1 MENKRFTTFEGVFTP
16 TVLSILGV
24 VMYLRLG
31 WVVGQVGLARAL
43 TIIALSNIITLCTGL
58 SIASIVTNQRIGT
71 GGAYAIISKSL
82 GLEAGGAIG
91 VPLYLSQAI
100 SVAFYIAG
108 FSECW
113 VFVFPQ
119 HSFILVA
126 LSTWLVLLVIS
137 YLSARLAFRLQ
148 YAVIGIIAFSL
159 VSVFLGRNS
168 FQQSISLWQG
178 VGSVGFWKVFAIFFP
193 AVTGILAG
201 VSMSGEL
208 KDPEKSIP
216 RGVLSA
222 IFITLFIYIAL
233 AVWFAAS
240 ASAHDLVNKT
250 AIIINLAKWKVLVIA
265 GLMGA
270 TLSSALSMFVASP
283 RTLLALGKHRLIPFS
298 NSFHYVNPKGEPT
311 TAILFTA
318 LIALL
323 TIGLG
328 NLNAIAGILTM
339 FFLITYGTLN
349 SAVFIEKTIGIASFR
364 PTFRVASVVSLL
376 GSFGCIYTMFLINQ
390 LFSIIA
396 ILVTVFIYFMLV
408 RRQLQRFWPDVRKGL
423 FIFIAEE
430 VLKISSRLPYHP
442 KIWKPNLIIPV
453 EEPRNWVGMIDFI
466 QAITYPRGRISFLS
480 ILDVTSIQDIVDAR
494 KKRREDFSLLAE
506 PLREEGIFVTPTIVD
521 AADVS
526 AGLTIATQVSADFP
540 LCPNVLFIKLGLD
553 AQKDAMLKV
562 LIEQA
567 QSLKFG
573 TLILALHPKSAFG
586 QRKKMNLWVRQGSP
600 NIHLAVLIALQLEK
614 NWEAELRVIQVV
626 DQPQD
631 KKNAEEYLLK
641 FKRLMRLSQGS
652 QMCVLTGKFQEV
664 VASAPPADINIFG
677 MASVV
682 DIASMRRTS
691 EAICTSCIFL
701 RDSEQES
708 AVV

>member
-1 MENKRFTTFEGVFTP
+1 VETKRFSTFEGVFTP

-31 WVVGQVGLARAL
+31 WVVGQVGLVRAL
-43 TIIALSNIITLCTGL
+43 TIIALANLITLCTGL
-58 SIASIVTNQRIGT
+58 SIACIITNQRIGT

-100 SVAFYIAG
+100 SIAFYITG

-113 VFVFPQ
+113 VLVFPQ
-119 HSFILVA
+119 HNFIFVA
-126 LSTWLVLLVIS
+126 LYTWLGLLVVS

-148 YAVIGIIAFSL
+148 YAVIAIIAASL
-159 VSVFLGRNS
+159 VSVFMGKNS
-168 FQQSISLWQG
+168 FQQSVALWQG
-178 VGSVGFWKVFAIFFP
+178 VGGVGFWRVFAIFFP

-208 KDPEKSIP
+208 RDPEKSIP

-222 IFITLFIYIAL
+222 IIITLLIYMAL
-233 AVWFAAS
+233 AVWFAFS
-240 ASAHDLVNKT
+240 ASSQDLVNNT
-250 AIIINLAKWKVLVIA
+250 AIIIDLAKWRFLVIA

-283 RTLLALGKHRLIPFS
+283 RTLLALGKHRVIPFS
-298 NSFHYVNPKGEPT
+298 NSFHYVNPKGEPS

-323 TIGLG
+323 TIALG
-328 NLNAIAGILTM
+328 NLNSIAGLLTM

-349 SAVFIEKTIGIASFR
+349 SAVFIEQTIGIASFR
-364 PTFRVASVVSLL
+364 PRFKVAGIISLL
-376 GSFGCIYTMFLINQ
+376 GSFGCIYAMFLINQ

-396 ILVTVFIYFMLV
+396 ILTTLLIYFILV
-408 RRQLQRFWPDVRKGL
+408 RRQVQRSWPDVRKGL

-466 QAITYPRGRISFLS
+466 RAVSFPRGRISFLS
-480 ILDVTSIQDIVDAR
+480 ILDAKLITDIAAAR
-494 KKRREDFSLLAE
+494 KKRKDDFLLLTE
-506 PLREEGIFVTPTIVD
+506 PLREEGIFTTPTVID
-521 AADVS
+521 TADIS
-526 AGLTIATQVSADFP
+526 AGLTIATQVSAELP

-553 AQKDAMLKV
+553 SQKDAILKV
-562 LIEQA
+562 LIERA

-586 QRKKMNLWVRQGSP
+586 QRKKINLWVRQGSP
-600 NIHLAVLIALQLEK
+600 NVHLAVLIALQLEK
-614 NWEAELRVIQVV
+614 NWEAELRVLQAVS
-626 DQPQD
+626 DSTQ
-631 KKNAEEYLLK
+631 KNEAEEYLHK
-641 FKRLMRLSQGS
+641 FKRLMRLSQKS
-652 QMCVLTGKFQEV
+652 QMCVLTGKFEEV
-664 VASAPPADINIFG
+664 ITGAPAADINIFG
-677 MASVV
+677 MTSEV
-682 DIASMRRTS
+682 DIARMRWTS
-691 EAICTSCIFL
+691 DAICTSCIFL
-701 RDSEQES
+701 RDSEQEN
-708 AVV
+708 AVA